1 MRGTGNK
8 AQHADESHRGR
19 PPVLEIQHIS
29 QKRHGAGYVGN
40 IARKCK
46 ESPRINRTGKKGHDV
61 AQPSET
67 GIGNIVFVQI
77 RAIRLPKRRRVLPVV
92 AQSVGVGRFVS
103 VH

>member
-1 MRGTGNK
+1 M
-8 AQHADESHRGR
+8 
-19 PPVLEIQHIS
+19 
-29 QKRHGAGYVGN
+29 GN

-46 ESPRINRTGKKGHDV
+46 ESPRINRTSKKGHDV

-77 RAIRLPKRRRVLPVV
+77 RAVSLPKRRRVLPVV